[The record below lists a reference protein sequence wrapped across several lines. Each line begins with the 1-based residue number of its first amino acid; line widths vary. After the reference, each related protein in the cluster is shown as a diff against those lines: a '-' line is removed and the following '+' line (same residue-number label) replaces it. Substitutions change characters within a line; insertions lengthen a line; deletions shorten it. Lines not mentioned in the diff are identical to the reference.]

1 MNLFD
6 LLAGCLSDGERLR
19 FDLDRAGDALTV
31 VVQPLLK
38 SAPPHLDADRQ
49 RLRAALAHPLYLR
62 GTSEQFA
69 EGLADALAE
78 YGAKRR
84 DLHAVAADLD
94 VLDEAL
100 RQARQAAHAQR
111 QRRPRPGKMP
121 YRLGRSRRRT
131 MRLPRA
137 RPCRRRAIPI
147 PCFRP
152 GGHPHDRN

>member
-19 FDLDRAGDALTV
+19 FDLDRDGDALTV

-111 QRRPRPGKMP
+111 QRVAQAGKNALPAGAKPAADDAVATRPA
-121 YRLGRSRRRT
+121 
-131 MRLPRA
+131 LPPA
-137 RPCRRRAIPI
+137 RNPDSL
-147 PCFRP
+147 F
-152 GGHPHDRN
+152 